1 MHELNSPEQHGIGK
15 SPLISTIPT
24 GSKRIEK
31 DKAQNRTD
39 QTKEGKAISKS
50 LSSNPILQTQQSLKE
65 NIDSNKSKNLPSPL
79 NKDKQ
84 QSLSESSKTI
94 SAELN
99 HLNKFGN
106 RHIHSFTKR
115 FDPFPLDNQFQPSI
129 DSSLIQPSFPNQDKQ
144 LTLMP
149 NVPQCNANTSSDDDD
164 YDEFYSVPPT
174 QQTTSKREKTHK
186 LNSNAN
192 INASTYRTKRSF
204 LMDKSPRKRF
214 HLKDKTRNK

>member
-50 LSSNPILQTQQSLKE
+50 FSSNPILQTQQSLKE
-65 NIDSNKSKNLPSPL
+65 NIDSHKSKNLTSAL

-99 HLNKFGN
+99 KFGN
-106 RHIHSFTKR
+106 RHVHSFTKG
-115 FDPFPLDNQFQPSI
+115 FDSIPLDNQFQPS
-129 DSSLIQPSFPNQDKQ
+129 FPNQDKR

-164 YDEFYSVPPT
+164 YDEFYPVPPT
-174 QQTTSKREKTHK
+174 QQTTSKHEKTHK

-204 LMDKSPRKRF
+204 LMDKSPTKRF